1 MTLPSIDNCLM
12 SYTGAFIPILAVDK
26 EFIISTLTSP
36 LNSDY
41 VSIVP
46 IRISITLHVLVL
58 LLTILYVGLPR
69 RHSTFWCYNICTE
82 YLSTTELYLIWENV
96 KFCFSWLKHI
106 GHNIISQGNT
116 TAKSKCRLVINWS
129 LPTTV
134 NKFHLFV
141 SLCNYYSKFSQFF

>member
-69 RHSTFWCYNICTE
+69 RHSTF
-82 YLSTTELYLIWENV
+82 
-96 KFCFSWLKHI
+96 
-106 GHNIISQGNT
+106 
-116 TAKSKCRLVINWS
+116 
-129 LPTTV
+129 
-134 NKFHLFV
+134 
-141 SLCNYYSKFSQFF
+141 